1 MKNEMERFLIILVN
15 WTLILRLRINLIKE
29 LTITLILL
37 VSLKN
42 ENLLGV
48 TEFYGEETADLYVI
62 TPAI

>member
-1 MKNEMERFLIILVN
+1 MERFLIILVN

-62 TPAI
+62 TPEI

>member
-1 MKNEMERFLIILVN
+1 MERFLIILVN

>member
-1 MKNEMERFLIILVN
+1 MERFLIILVN

-29 LTITLILL
+29 LTITPILL

-62 TPAI
+62 TPEI